1 MGSPDQR
8 GLTAA
13 FSGHLG
19 FLPFISSI
27 LTKAGVGQERQGIKK
42 NSQG

>member
-13 FSGHLG
+13 FSGHLD

-27 LTKAGVGQERQGIKK
+27 LKKAGAGQGREGIKK